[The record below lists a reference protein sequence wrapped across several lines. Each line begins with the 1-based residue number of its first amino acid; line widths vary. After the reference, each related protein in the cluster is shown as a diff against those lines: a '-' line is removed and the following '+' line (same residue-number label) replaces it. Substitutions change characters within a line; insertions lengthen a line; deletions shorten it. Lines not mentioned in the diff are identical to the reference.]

1 MRILSVTLTSLAVS
15 MPVVL
20 LAEDQHDHGRMFDL
34 SLNIMSAV
42 GASTADN
49 HVLEH
54 LQAGGH
60 DPNQR
65 GFTFQS
71 AELSISGAVDP
82 YFRGESYLLFTPDE
96 IELEEAFVQTTG
108 LPYQLGVEAGYFL
121 TEFGRNNPTH
131 AHTSAWLDRPVVV
144 TRLLGIDG
152 MRGVG
157 ARAQWSL
164 PTSWVSTVHVGA
176 QNADDA
182 TMTSFRGEGHVHG
195 DHEEEEGLETT
206 LGGRQAVEFEG
217 VENPSDLVW
226 LLRWA
231 NAFDAGDWTFRAGAS
246 FLNGPNRTGD
256 NGQTQIYGVD
266 LAAKWYAPGA
276 QKGAPYVAIEA
287 EAIVRRAKLAA
298 GAFDPD
304 PDTPADEFDLGEAT
318 ISDLGG
324 YAQALYG
331 WNPRWAA
338 GIRVEMLR
346 GRSDSVDEAGDPL
359 APADDPER
367 EDRVRL
373 SPVLVWS
380 PSHFSRL
387 RLQYNYDRFSHEE
400 AETDGEDSAHS
411 IWLGVEILIGAH
423 PAHVF

>member
-1 MRILSVTLTSLAVS
+1 MAMRTISLTLASLAALA
-15 MPVVL
+15 PVAL
-20 LAEDQHDHGRMFDL
+20 IAEDHDHDDHGRMFDL
-34 SLNIMSAV
+34 SLTIMSAV

-49 HVLEH
+49 HLLEH
-54 LQAGGH
+54 LQAGSH

-82 YFRGESYLLFTPDE
+82 YFRGEGHLLFTPGE
-96 IELEEAFVQTTG
+96 IELEEAFLQTTG
-108 LPYQLGVEAGYFL
+108 LPYQFGVEAGYFL

-131 AHTSAWLDRPVVV
+131 AHASAWLDRPVAV
-144 TRLLGIDG
+144 TRLLGGDG

-157 ARAQWSL
+157 AQVQWSL
-164 PTSWVSTVHVGA
+164 PVTWVSTVHVGA
-176 QNADDA
+176 QNADDD
-182 TMTSFRGEGHVHG
+182 TMISFRGEGHHH
-195 DHEEEEGLETT
+195 DDDDDQAETT
-206 LGGRQAVEFEG
+206 LGGRQAGEFEG

-231 NAFDAGDWTFRAGAS
+231 NALDAGDWTFRAGAS

-256 NGQTQIYGVD
+256 DGQTQIYGVD
-266 LAAKWYAPGA
+266 LAAKWFAPGA
-276 QKGAPYVAIEA
+276 QKGAPYVAIEG
-287 EAIVRRAKLAA
+287 EAIIRRAKLAA
-298 GAFDPD
+298 GEFL
-304 PDTPADEFDLGEAT
+304 DEDGNVIANLDQAT
-318 ISDLGG
+318 ITDAGG
-324 YAQALYG
+324 YLQALYG

-338 GIRVEMLR
+338 GARVEILR
-346 GRSDSVDEAGDPL
+346 GRGNSVDEAGDPL

-367 EDRVRL
+367 ENRLRL
-373 SPVLVWS
+373 SPVLTWS

-387 RLQYNYDRFSHEE
+387 RLQYNYDRFSHEKSE
-400 AETDGEDSAHS
+400 ADGEDTAHS